1 MLSNDC
7 RCSAKV
13 LGVDKKAS
21 PEEIKRAYR
30 KLALKYHPD
39 KNLDGDPEKTEMVS
53 SIFVLVLQLVRTLPF
68 ATMAFLRVI
77 MWQTF
82 TISWTHD
89 PFRFSALSFT
99 GPFSNSL
106 FVFAW
111 LSVQKTG
118 SDLSLK
124 T

>member
-7 RCSAKV
+7 RCSAKGTHLYQV

-68 ATMAFLRVI
+68 ATMAFLRGDRKI
-77 MWQTF
+77 GNYF
-82 TISWTHD
+82 
-89 PFRFSALSFT
+89 
-99 GPFSNSL
+99 
-106 FVFAW
+106 
-111 LSVQKTG
+111 
-118 SDLSLK
+118 
-124 T
+124 